1 MKKKLK
7 KLTTIFFVLAIAA
20 SFITATVVIIIIA
33 QGGKVTPK
41 GIEHTG
47 IIKLHLKPSNDIKV
61 YVDEKQ
67 VKVSNDRIENLTT
80 GEYEIKIEKE
90 GYSSWT
96 KKINIEE
103 GIVKDLF
110 VTLFP
115 KELKL
120 EQITTTSIDNVFFSP
135 DGSYLIYTVTKAES
149 QQNGIWKLKL
159 TPNAFGLLDNKPE
172 KIASLNAE
180 LKDILAKNYDIN
192 IAPDNSKFLLEN
204 SEKQIV
210 FNTDANKEFTDIQN
224 IDHLGFLADSL
235 TWFENGD
242 SLIIEKDKAIYEFD
256 IAENVVRLIHK
267 FSNAPIY
274 AVNGRSV
281 VFYTSD
287 SYYKYSNSQK
297 AKLKTEIKTNLPKPK
312 QIWLGQVDDKTIY
325 ITSEDDNLYFLRTDN
340 SLHKLGEFTPIVISG
355 NGQGAILKDAA
366 DFVTVLRIDYIQ
378 ATDKVEINMK
388 QILENYSLEK
398 DFFKWAPESSQII
411 YQHISEDLPSVRL
424 IDMYG
429 SNSYQI
435 LANKQIMSGRYG
447 LANNSSDFVILL
459 SDSEDNDNIESED
472 QSYNLYKI
480 QLSD

>member
-159 TPNAFGLLDNKPE
+159 TPNAF
-172 KIASLNAE
+172 
-180 LKDILAKNYDIN
+180 
-192 IAPDNSKFLLEN
+192 
-204 SEKQIV
+204 
-210 FNTDANKEFTDIQN
+210 
-224 IDHLGFLADSL
+224 
-235 TWFENGD
+235 
-242 SLIIEKDKAIYEFD
+242 
-256 IAENVVRLIHK
+256 
-267 FSNAPIY
+267 
-274 AVNGRSV
+274 
-281 VFYTSD
+281 
-287 SYYKYSNSQK
+287 
-297 AKLKTEIKTNLPKPK
+297 
-312 QIWLGQVDDKTIY
+312 
-325 ITSEDDNLYFLRTDN
+325 
-340 SLHKLGEFTPIVISG
+340 
-355 NGQGAILKDAA
+355 
-366 DFVTVLRIDYIQ
+366 
-378 ATDKVEINMK
+378 
-388 QILENYSLEK
+388 
-398 DFFKWAPESSQII
+398 
-411 YQHISEDLPSVRL
+411 
-424 IDMYG
+424 
-429 SNSYQI
+429 
-435 LANKQIMSGRYG
+435 
-447 LANNSSDFVILL
+447 
-459 SDSEDNDNIESED
+459 
-472 QSYNLYKI
+472 
-480 QLSD
+480 